1 MVKCH
6 IKRGGGQSTKCV
18 FFIEGFPNKLSD
30 FMHVTKDYLVDIL
43 PSWGKYFEV
52 SLNIWVD
59 SFGGNEDGWSEL
71 LRFTATGNDCC
82 SAGDRIPALFV
93 QSDGYIHLT
102 GQVGTNGNFF
112 KNVYIKLKKWIKLK
126 IKQYPAEN
134 GKVRIKRF

>member
-1 MVKCH
+1 MSEDFKS
-6 IKRGGGQSTKCV
+6 ILFENIFLT
-18 FFIEGFPNKLSD
+18 NKLLD
-30 FMHVTKDYLVDIL
+30 FLHVSKDNLVETL

-59 SFGGNEDGWSEL
+59 SFSGNDDGWSEL
-71 LRFTATGNDCC
+71 LRFTATGKDCC

-112 KNVYIKLKKWIKLK
+112 KDVYIELKKWIKLE
-126 IKQYPAEN
+126 IKQYPVGN
-134 GKVRIKRF
+134 GKV